1 MPTPLIPS
9 TNMPR
14 HANVIQF
21 RRFFSCD
28 NPKAIKAQKL
38 GWMNAINYMAPHR
51 LAGVGDLCGNASAG
65 CIALCLGQH
74 SGNAALYPTVMQS
87 RIRKA
92 KYFMKDRAAFMRE
105 MFKAIQACQR
115 KANQRDLFLCIRL
128 NGATDIPWEGIKLAG
143 EFAGEYHNIFHA
155 FPRIQFVDYTKSV
168 KRALLHAQGK
178 MPSNY
183 HLTFSRSETNE
194 ADCVRVLN
202 AGGNIAVV
210 SSLARPAQYLGFPTI
225 DGDES
230 DLRHL
235 DPRNVVV
242 WLTPKGNKAKQDKSG
257 FVLRSL

>member
-1 MPTPLIPS
+1 MS
-9 TNMPR
+9 VM
-14 HANVIQF
+14 F

-51 LAGVGDLCGNASAG
+51 SAHVGDLCGNASPG
-65 CIALCLGQH
+65 CIALCLGEH
-74 SGNAALYPTVMQS
+74 SGNAALYPAVMQS

-92 KYFMKDRAAFMRE
+92 QWFMKDRKAFIVE
-105 MFKAIQACQR
+105 MLAHIDNARNQAR
-115 KANQRDLFLCIRL
+115 KAKLALCVRL
-128 NGATDIPWEGIKLAG
+128 NGATDLAWEGLAPQ
-143 EFAGEYHNIFHA
+143 A
-155 FPRIQFVDYTKSV
+155 FELNSDIQFVDYTKSV
-168 KRALLHAQGK
+168 KRALAHAQGR
-178 MPSNY
+178 MPANY

-194 ADCVRVLN
+194 AQCLEVLR
-202 AGGNIAVV
+202 AGGNVAVV
-210 SSLARPAQYLGFPTI
+210 SSLPMPDKYLGYTVI
-225 DGDES
+225 NGDES